1 MALRTIAAKGTAM
14 HILLG
19 VAAETIF
26 RQAGV
31 AHMLLRV
38 TGIAGGLG
46 VLACQGKPGL
56 FSVMETD
63 TGPAIGAVAGFAT
76 RGEASLMAVL
86 LRMAAG
92 AAQFRILESR

>member
-1 MALRTIAAKGTAM
+1 MALRAVAPKRAAM
-14 HILLG
+14 HIFLR
-19 VAAETIF
+19 VAAEACLG
-26 RQAGV
+26 QAGIL
-31 AHMLLRV
+31 HILLRV
-38 TGIAGGLG
+38 AGVAGGLG

-56 FSVMETD
+56 FAVIETD